1 MEGAEES
8 YDALLQ
14 KGVDR
19 LHGHARRLFMAE
31 VALELCGGSGRR
43 AEQRF
48 GWGRATVQQGLHELQ
63 SGIRCLPNV
72 AARRRLRWEEE
83 SPQRAEDLR
92 AIMEPH
98 TQVDPELKSERRYSN
113 LSAREVLAALRQKGY
128 ADQALPKERT
138 VRDILKRLNYRL
150 KSIQKGK
157 PLKKTAATD
166 AIFANVQAVRAE
178 VQNDPTTLE
187 ISTDTKAK
195 VHEGAYAR
203 GGKNPE

>member
-1 MEGAEES
+1 MSGGFEPTDGFIGRRAMEGAEES

-19 LHGHARRLFMAE
+19 LHGHERRLFMAE

-98 TQVDPELKSERRYSN
+98 TQVDPELKSERR
-113 LSAREVLAALRQKGY
+113 
-128 ADQALPKERT
+128 
-138 VRDILKRLNYRL
+138 
-150 KSIQKGK
+150 
-157 PLKKTAATD
+157 
-166 AIFANVQAVRAE
+166 
-178 VQNDPTTLE
+178 
-187 ISTDTKAK
+187 
-195 VHEGAYAR
+195 
-203 GGKNPE
+203 